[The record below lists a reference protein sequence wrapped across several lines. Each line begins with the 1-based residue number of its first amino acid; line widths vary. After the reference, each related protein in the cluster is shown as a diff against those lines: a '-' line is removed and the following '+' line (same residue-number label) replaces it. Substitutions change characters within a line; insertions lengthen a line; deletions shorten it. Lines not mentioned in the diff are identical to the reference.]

1 VTFYS
6 KYFEDLDFYHTGA
19 IDSSGVIHAGTVG
32 SLAIQVTALVAGAAP
47 KRTTVTARIVPGPA
61 VRVRV
66 DGAVPRLLVGDQ
78 VALTA
83 RSLSAAGD
91 ARADAIEWR
100 SSSPRTVRVD
110 STGHAV
116 AIAPGL
122 AAITARAGGR
132 DTVVRI
138 EVIPD
143 DVASVA
149 ITASSAAARQGDVVH
164 FTANVRDRRGRPI
177 AGLTPRWTL
186 TGGQG
191 LIGEDGAFVAYD
203 VGTYTVSSIIGS
215 HVATTTLRV
224 GARDVRRPPVVLGR
238 IGHAPL
244 RSSEVWVHPGG
255 RYAYQGTT
263 GDRLYAID
271 IHDPAH
277 PGVTDSVMVDARI
290 VNDLRT
296 TPDGRFLVFTREM
309 SSTRKDGI
317 AIASLEDPAHPKVV
331 AEFTDGVT
339 SGVHSIFIDRQE
351 KFGTHLY
358 LTNDGTGEIDVVDIT
373 DPVHPRRVG
382 SWTVPRATEAGRVVH
397 DIEIKDG
404 LLYASYWNEGL
415 IVLDIGD
422 GRKGG
427 TPSSPQLVTQI
438 KYDLDSLYHDAISIF
453 GPDYIRGTHT
463 AWPHGNYIFVADE
476 VFTNGHIAGAP
487 AIASF
492 RTFSRLHVFDV
503 SDLAH
508 PKDVAWYEPEFGGV
522 HNLWVAGDTLYMGA
536 YEGGFR
542 AFDISG
548 ELRGD
553 LRAQQ
558 REIAHLHPAAKDG
571 AVPNAVFTWGVV
583 VRDGVAYV
591 TDMFSGLWIVRLGAP
606 QSSLHP

>member
-1 VTFYS
+1 M
-6 KYFEDLDFYHTGA
+6 
-19 IDSSGVIHAGTVG
+19 
-32 SLAIQVTALVAGAAP
+32 
-47 KRTTVTARIVPGPA
+47 
-61 VRVRV
+61 
-66 DGAVPRLLVGDQ
+66 
-78 VALTA
+78 
-83 RSLSAAGD
+83 
-91 ARADAIEWR
+91 
-100 SSSPRTVRVD
+100 
-110 STGHAV
+110 
-116 AIAPGL
+116 
-122 AAITARAGGR
+122 
-132 DTVVRI
+132 
-138 EVIPD
+138 
-143 DVASVA
+143 
-149 ITASSAAARQGDVVH
+149 
-164 FTANVRDRRGRPI
+164 RDRRGHPI
-177 AGLTPRWTL
+177 AGLTPRWSL

-191 LIGEDGAFVAYD
+191 LIAEDGAFVAYD

-215 HVATTTLRV
+215 HVATTRLRV

-244 RSSEVWVHPGG
+244 RASEIWVPPGG
-255 RYAYQGTT
+255 RYAYQGTA
-263 GDRLYAID
+263 GDRLYAVD
-271 IHDPAH
+271 VHDAAH
-277 PGVTDSVMVDARI
+277 PVVTDSLMVDARM

-309 SSTRKDGI
+309 SSARKDGI
-317 AIASLEDPAHPKVV
+317 VIASLENPAHPKVV

-351 KFGTHLY
+351 KYGTYLY
-358 LTNDGTGEIDVVDIT
+358 LTNDGTGAIDIVDLT
-373 DPVHPRRVG
+373 DAAHPRRAG
-382 SWTVPRATEAGRVVH
+382 SWTVPRATQAGRVVH

-427 TPSSPQLVTQI
+427 TPSSPQLVAQI
-438 KYDLDSLYHDAISIF
+438 KYDLDSLYHDAVSISA
-453 GPDYIRGTHT
+453 PTTSAERTRRGRT
-463 AWPHGNYIFVADE
+463 ANTSSSPTKCSRTAISLGR
-476 VFTNGHIAGAP
+476 P
-487 AIASF
+487 SIASF

-591 TDMFSGLWIVRLGAP
+591 TDMYSGLWIVRLGGPHPSP
-606 QSSLHP
+606 QP

>member
-1 VTFYS
+1 MAKQLT
-6 KYFEDLDFYHTGA
+6 E
-19 IDSSGVIHAGTVG
+19 
-32 SLAIQVTALVAGAAP
+32 
-47 KRTTVTARIVPGPA
+47 
-61 VRVRV
+61 
-66 DGAVPRLLVGDQ
+66 DGARRLTGQ
-78 VALTA
+78 
-83 RSLSAAGD
+83 
-91 ARADAIEWR
+91 AI
-100 SSSPRTVRVD
+100 
-110 STGHAV
+110 

-143 DVASVA
+143 DVASVK
-149 ITASSAAARQGDVVH
+149 ITASSAAARQGDVVR

-177 AGLTPRWTL
+177 TGLTPRWSL

-224 GARDVRRPPVVLGR
+224 DARDVRRPPVVLGR
-238 IGHAPL
+238 IAYAPL
-244 RSSEVWVHPGG
+244 RASEIWVHPGG
-255 RYAYQGTT
+255 RYAYQGTA

-271 IHDPAH
+271 VHDAAH
-277 PGVTDSVMVDARI
+277 PAVTDSLVVDARM

-309 SSTRKDGI
+309 SAARKNGI
-317 AIASLEDPAHPKVV
+317 VIASLENPAHPKVV

-351 KFGTHLY
+351 KYGTHVF
-358 LTNDGTGEIDVVDIT
+358 LTNDGTGAIDIVDIT
-373 DPVHPRRVG
+373 DAAHPRRAG

-427 TPSSPQLVTQI
+427 TPESPQLVAQI
-438 KYDLDSLYHDAISIF
+438 KYDLDSLYHDAVSIF
-453 GPDYIRGTHT
+453 GPDYVRGTHT
-463 AWPHGNYIFVADE
+463 AWPHGKYIFVADE

-487 AIASF
+487 GIASF

-503 SDLAH
+503 SDL
-508 PKDVAWYEPEFGGV
+508 
-522 HNLWVAGDTLYMGA
+522 
-536 YEGGFR
+536 
-542 AFDISG
+542 
-548 ELRGD
+548 
-553 LRAQQ
+553 
-558 REIAHLHPAAKDG
+558 
-571 AVPNAVFTWGVV
+571 
-583 VRDGVAYV
+583 
-591 TDMFSGLWIVRLGAP
+591 GAP
-606 QSSLHP
+606 KGCRLVRA